1 MSPRSPM
8 SVWPARHTGSV
19 LVRLAVL
26 GIPGQVLMAQGTPI
40 TAARLDHVAIA
51 VRDLDAATTSYTA
64 LGFTATPGRLH
75 QNSIRN
81 VFLKLR
87 DGTLLELITATE
99 ARDSLSKWY
108 LEVLQ
113 HREGGA
119 FLAFATDSMTAVVD
133 HLTSRDVGFSD
144 TGPGA
149 KGFRTVALVEPE
161 PLRRVFFIQY
171 LDPPAGS
178 DTMWVHGNTAVGLA
192 AAWLVARDMAATTR
206 RLEALGWTAGD
217 VVAMQP
223 LNGLGRAF
231 PMAQGTLIL
240 VSPTD
245 LQGITATFLEQ
256 QGESIMGVTI
266 IVESIVRARQVVAT
280 GVGRRFPIGTVSGRG
295 RSFLV
300 PPGLA
305 RGMWIEFLEPEA

>member
-1 MSPRSPM
+1 M
-8 SVWPARHTGSV
+8 
-19 LVRLAVL
+19 LVQLA
-26 GIPGQVLMAQGTPI
+26 IPVSVLMAQGTPV
-40 TAARLDHVAIA
+40 TAARLDHVPIA
-51 VRDLDAATTSYTA
+51 VRDLGAATTSYTA

-81 VFLKLR
+81 VFLKLQ

-99 ARDSLSKWY
+99 ARDSVSKWY
-108 LEVLQ
+108 LEVLE

-133 HLTSRDVGFSD
+133 HLTSRDAGFSD
-144 TGPGA
+144 TGPSPS
-149 KGFRTVALVEPE
+149 GFRTVALMEPE

-171 LDPPAGS
+171 LDHPADSG
-178 DTMWVHGNTAVGLA
+178 TAVVHANTAVGLT
-192 AAWLVARDMAATTR
+192 AAWLVVRDIAATTR

-231 PMAQGTLIL
+231 PMAQGTLVL

-245 LQGITATFLEQ
+245 LKGITASYLEQ

-280 GVGRRFPIGTVSGRG
+280 GVGRRFPFTTVSGRG